1 MGVTKLLPFLQKK
14 APNAMSKLTP
24 SSLRLKKV
32 ALDTSIAMYQFLA
45 NTQYLSA
52 QNEIVEMKDQSGRN
66 QGPLFG
72 LIFRSL
78 NYLETQIKPVW
89 VFDGQPPEL
98 KAKTLERRR
107 QWKEESQKNMIKALE
122 DKDMYKAF
130 KMKMRTIR
138 VTEEMQ
144 TDAKKMMEIF
154 KIPYV
159 QAASEGESQC
169 AYLVNNGHVDY
180 MISKDSDSLAYG
192 TKFLIDGL
200 KAADIKADKEITL
213 IDLDKVLSQLKLT
226 IEQFRDLCILCGT
239 DYNDK
244 VVGFGP
250 ATAYKNLIKYGSI
263 EEILKRLA
271 ETKGEEGWAI
281 RDTFEY
287 KETRKIFANPSVN
300 KEIGVFKWN
309 ETPDFENV
317 RDFLKERF
325 DPKRV
330 ENIVKRLMLIHKQVN

>member
-14 APNAMSKLTP
+14 APNAISKLTP

-52 QNEIVEMKDQSGRN
+52 QNKIVEMNDQCGRN

-78 NYLETQIKPVW
+78 NYLENQIKPVW

-107 QWKEESQKNMIKALE
+107 QWKEESQKNMVKALE
-122 DKDMYKAF
+122 ENDMYTAF

-144 TDAKKMMEIF
+144 TDAKKMMELF

-159 QAASEGESQC
+159 QSASEGESQC
-169 AYLVNNGHVDY
+169 AYLVNAGHVDY

-200 KAADIKADKEITL
+200 KAADIKSDKEITL
-213 IDLDKVLSQLKLT
+213 IDLNKVLSELKLT

-271 ETKGEEGWAI
+271 DTKGEEGWAI
-281 RDTFEY
+281 RDTFDY
-287 KETRKIFANPSVN
+287 KETRKIFADPAVN

-309 ETPDFENV
+309 EAPDFEKV
-317 RDFLKERF
+317 REFLVERF
-325 DPKRV
+325 EVKRV
-330 ENIVKRLMLIHKQVN
+330 ENIVKRLKLIHKQVE